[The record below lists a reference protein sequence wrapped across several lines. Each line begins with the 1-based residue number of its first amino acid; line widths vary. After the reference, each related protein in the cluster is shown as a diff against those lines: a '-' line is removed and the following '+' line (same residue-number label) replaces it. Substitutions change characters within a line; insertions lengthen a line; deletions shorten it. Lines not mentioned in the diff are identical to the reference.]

1 MINIHVFIIYI
12 IYINKS
18 QGSVQRTP
26 KFPLRSFL
34 FLQFVEHGHNV
45 LFKTSSVR
53 NLGHLQSP
61 TGCAIMYG
69 GQAFLCPRLRD
80 RSS

>member
-1 MINIHVFIIYI
+1 MYLLYIYN

-26 KFPLRSFL
+26 KFPLMSFQ

-53 NLGHLQSP
+53 NLGHLQS
-61 TGCAIMYG
+61 TAGCTIMYG

-80 RSS
+80 RSA